1 MTRAVSPWWITH
13 APAWLVRWRRI
24 AGFFACAV
32 LLALPP
38 FVAGGFVLNL
48 LTTGFY
54 YTILAASWNLLA
66 GFTGQFSLAH
76 HVFAAVGAYTS
87 GLLIRYFAVP
97 IWVGITSGVAVA
109 AALGF
114 ALGRL
119 VLAMRAIYLAIATW
133 AFAETIHI
141 LFTAAYP
148 ITRGELGLAVPPL
161 FNNLDPVGYY
171 ALFASLAVL
180 SVTIMY
186 VIVRSPLG
194 HFMRAIRDDDLRA
207 ESLGVDTV
215 RVKLVVF
222 TVASAFAGLAG
233 AFYGHYLVVL
243 SPQMAD
249 FNEMAKLIIMVVLG
263 GLGTVIGPLI
273 GAAPVQ
279 MLTTY
284 LQKYGE
290 WDMVIFALIVI
301 VLMRTNTGGIAALV
315 HAITARLTTVNARL
329 PTDGAKVST

>member
-1 MTRAVSPWWITH
+1 MTRAASSWWITRVS
-13 APAWLVRWRRI
+13 ASLADWRRI
-24 AGFFACAV
+24 AGLFTCV
-32 LLALPP
+32 GLIALPP
-38 FVAGGFVLNL
+38 FVAGSFVLNL

-54 YTILAASWNLLA
+54 YTIMAASWNLLA

-76 HVFAAVGAYTS
+76 HAFAAIGAYTS
-87 GLLIRYFAVP
+87 GLLIRYYAVP
-97 IWVGITSGVAVA
+97 LWVGIASGVAVA
-109 AALGF
+109 AMLGF
-114 ALGRL
+114 VLGRL
-119 VLAMRAIYLAIATW
+119 VLAMRTIYLAIATW

-141 LFTAAYP
+141 LLTAAYP
-148 ITRGELGLAVPPL
+148 ITRGELGLSVPPL
-161 FNNLDPVGYY
+161 FNHLDPVAYY

-180 SVTIMY
+180 SVTTMY

-207 ESLGVDTV
+207 ESLGVSTV

-222 TVASAFAGLAG
+222 TVSSAFAGLAG

-301 VLMRTNTGGIAALV
+301 TLMRTNKDGLAALI
-315 HAITARLTTVNARL
+315 HAITARLAVANPRG
-329 PTDGAKVST
+329 PTDGAKMSA

>member
-1 MTRAVSPWWITH
+1 MTRAPPWL
-13 APAWLVRWRRI
+13 ADWRRLLGII
-24 AGFFACAV
+24 AVAAA

-38 FVAGGFVLNL
+38 FLAGGFTLHL
-48 LTTGFY
+48 MTTGLY

-76 HVFAAVGAYTS
+76 HAFAAIGAYTS
-87 GLLIRYFAVP
+87 GLLIRYYGTP
-97 IWVGITSGVAVA
+97 IWLSIAAGVVVA
-109 AALGF
+109 AALGY
-114 ALGRL
+114 ALGRM
-119 VLAMRAIYLAIATW
+119 VLSMRAIYLAIATW

-141 LFTAAYP
+141 LLTAAYP
-148 ITRGELGLAVPPL
+148 ITRGELGLNVPPL
-161 FNNLDPVGYY
+161 FRNLDPTAYY
-171 ALFASLAVL
+171 VLFAALTVV

-186 VIVRSPLG
+186 AIVKSPFG
-194 HFMRAIRDDDLRA
+194 YFMRAIRDDDLRA
-207 ESLGVDTV
+207 ESLGVDTT
-215 RVKLVVF
+215 RVKVLVF

-233 AFYGHYLVVL
+233 AIYGHYLVVL

-263 GLGTVIGPLI
+263 GLGTVLGPLI

-290 WDMVIFALIVI
+290 WDLVIFAVVVI
-301 VLMRTNTGGIAALV
+301 ALMRTHVGGIAAFVYAAL
-315 HAITARLTTVNARL
+315 ARFKSEPHGRRAQ
-329 PTDGAKVST
+329 

>member
-1 MTRAVSPWWITH
+1 LLGIIVVA
-13 APAWLVRWRRI
+13 
-24 AGFFACAV
+24 AV

-38 FVAGGFVLNL
+38 VLAGGFTLHL
-48 LTTGFY
+48 LTTGLY

-76 HVFAAVGAYTS
+76 HAFAAIGAYTS
-87 GLLIRYFAVP
+87 GLLIRYYGMP
-97 IWVGITSGVAVA
+97 IWASIASGVAVA
-109 AALGF
+109 ALLGF
-114 ALGRL
+114 ALGRM
-119 VLAMRAIYLAIATW
+119 VLSMRAIYLAIATW

-141 LFTAAYP
+141 LLTAAYP
-148 ITRGELGLAVPPL
+148 ITRGELGLNVPPL
-161 FNNLDPVGYY
+161 FGSLDPIAYY
-171 ALFASLAVL
+171 ALFAGLAVV
-180 SVTIMY
+180 SVVTMY
-186 VIVRSPLG
+186 AIVKSPFG
-194 HFMRAIRDDDLRA
+194 YFMRAIRDDDLRA
-207 ESLGVDTV
+207 ESLGIDTT
-215 RVKLVVF
+215 RVKLLVF
-222 TVASAFAGLAG
+222 TLASAFAGLAG

-301 VLMRTNTGGIAALV
+301 ALMRTNVGGIAAFV
-315 HAITARLTTVNARL
+315 HAMTARLTAGKPPHVC
-329 PTDGAKVST
+329 